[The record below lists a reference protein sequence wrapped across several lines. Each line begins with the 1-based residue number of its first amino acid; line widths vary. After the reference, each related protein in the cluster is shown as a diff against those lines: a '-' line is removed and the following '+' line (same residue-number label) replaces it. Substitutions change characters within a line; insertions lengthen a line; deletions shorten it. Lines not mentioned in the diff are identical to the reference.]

1 MHNDTRKALRH
12 YLVNGFSEVGK
23 KKKKKKKG
31 KQKVKGKG
39 KQERTLQKG
48 KT

>member
-1 MHNDTRKALRH
+1 LYNETRKALRH

-23 KKKKKKKG
+23 KKKTKKS
-31 KQKVKGKG
+31 KQKVKCNG

>member
-1 MHNDTRKALRH
+1 MYNETRKALRH

-23 KKKKKKKG
+23 KKKMG